1 MVNKSKLVENL
12 FFAGQINGTTGYE
25 EAASQG
31 LLAGL
36 NAGLRFQCRDPWY
49 PRREEAYLGVL
60 VDDLITMG
68 ANEPYRMFT
77 SRAEYRLML
86 REDNAD
92 LRLTEIAYKFGLISE
107 ERWSL
112 FNQKRDAIEKES
124 EQLKE
129 IFS

>member
-1 MVNKSKLVENL
+1 
-12 FFAGQINGTTGYE
+12 
-25 EAASQG
+25 
-31 LLAGL
+31 
-36 NAGLRFQCRDPWY
+36 
-49 PRREEAYLGVL
+49 
-60 VDDLITMG
+60 MG

-112 FNQKRDAIEKES
+112 FNQKRDAIEK
-124 EQLKE
+124 
-129 IFS
+129 